1 MKETAPEPQERWL
14 KERFCSLRAGS
25 RGCSAP
31 SSSCWGYCWISPED
45 KIRHRGRAA
54 GPAPASGADSTCNP
68 SAPCWLRGA
77 RQAAVACLGQG
88 FEPPRWSWGLCCEE
102 KSRAPAGSARPPERK
117 SGGRK
122 AREEGRASAAPP
134 ASPPPR
140 ERILGERIFALHQ
153 RRQRGRTPPA
163 CPQGV
168 TQPRAPPPAAL
179 CSPQSPHGALDSPEQ
194 PLPTSSHQPRMLQ
207 RIKIQADT
215 LPEGPDRSLRAPLQ
229 APSAPGRVSEP
240 AAVPQQGCC
249 EPPASHSLQTR
260 RFCRAEP
267 QAARRKSLTRNHL
280 PGP

>member
-54 GPAPASGADSTCNP
+54 GPAPASGADSTRNP

-102 KSRAPAGSARPPERK
+102 KSRAPASSARPSERK

-153 RRQRGRTPPA
+153 RKQRGRTPPA

-168 TQPRAPPPAAL
+168 TQP
-179 CSPQSPHGALDSPEQ
+179 
-194 PLPTSSHQPRMLQ
+194 
-207 RIKIQADT
+207 
-215 LPEGPDRSLRAPLQ
+215 
-229 APSAPGRVSEP
+229 
-240 AAVPQQGCC
+240 
-249 EPPASHSLQTR
+249 
-260 RFCRAEP
+260 
-267 QAARRKSLTRNHL
+267 
-280 PGP
+280 